1 MSVLQSRPEVGSR
14 RILVVDLEPTPY
26 KTDLWNTFSAAEGVD
41 LFVIY
46 TERMNWAPDGGH
58 NYQKWPA
65 NHHRSITFEGKGM
78 RGKLSAAYGVARHIA
93 SCRTDLICIAG
104 YVHLAT
110 VVALFFAILLGR
122 RFVMHADEFN
132 NDMPQGRLVQV
143 KLLVREFLRLQIFKH
158 GSAVLVCGK
167 RGIESALK
175 AGCVRDKV
183 RDFPYV
189 IDVERIKLDT
199 PEVVPQNCTEDL
211 ARGVPIIF
219 FSGRMIPRKGLE
231 TLLEALSDGTSDRSW
246 RLWVEGDGPEF
257 AHYQALAH
265 TLGLSQRC
273 RFLGFCQYDVHSW
286 LIRSADIVVV
296 PSFVDTW
303 GIVVDE
309 GIQLGK
315 AVVSS
320 DATGSGYDR
329 IENGRNG
336 YIFPAGDAQS
346 LAQVLARLIDDPALR
361 TRLGQQAMAGDKNL
375 GPADNLATLLTLIPQ
390 KA

>member
-1 MSVLQSRPEVGSR
+1 MSELPSLPEVESR

-46 TERMNWAPDGGH
+46 TERKNWAPDGGH

-65 NHHRSITFEGKGM
+65 KHHRSIIFDGKGT
-78 RGKLSAAYGVARHIA
+78 RGKLAAAYGVARQIV
-93 SCRTDLICIAG
+93 SRRTDLICIAG

-110 VVALFFAILLGR
+110 VVALFCAILLGR

-132 NDMPQGRLVQV
+132 NDVPQGWLAQL
-143 KLLVREFLRLQIFKH
+143 KLLVREFLRRQIFKH
-158 GSAVLVCGK
+158 GAAVLVCGK

-189 IDVERIKLDT
+189 IDVERIKQDA
-199 PEVVPQNCTEDL
+199 PEDVPPGCAEDL
-211 ARGVPIIF
+211 SRGESIIF

-231 TLLEALSDGTSDRSW
+231 TLLEALSNCTSDRSW
-246 RLWVEGDGPEF
+246 RLWVEGDGPAF

-265 TLGLSQRC
+265 TMGLTQRC

-286 LIRSADIVVV
+286 LIRHADIVVV

-346 LAQVLARLIDDPALR
+346 LSQLLARLINDPALR
-361 TRLGQQAMAGDKNL
+361 ARLGQQAIAGDKNF
-375 GPADNLATLLTLIPQ
+375 GPADNLATLQSLIPQ
-390 KA
+390 KV